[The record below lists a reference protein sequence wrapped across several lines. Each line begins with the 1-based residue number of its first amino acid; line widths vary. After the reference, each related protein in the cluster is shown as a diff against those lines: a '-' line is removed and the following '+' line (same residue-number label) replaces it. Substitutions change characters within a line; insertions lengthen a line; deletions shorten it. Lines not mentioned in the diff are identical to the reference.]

1 MDVRM
6 FHEFSTIFTSQKNLY
21 RYLYG
26 GHAIVTL
33 YSPSGV
39 SHMYSYERPRDES
52 AFPEDSFFVYALHL
66 ADGHYKKFYLG
77 MIEEDRFRMT
87 RNSRFNKYSEVM
99 KGAFYIE
106 NMRKSQS
113 FLNKSPMVI
122 CHEGV
127 CSVCGGKISSDR
139 SRKIGM
145 GMKCRNN
152 FELPEFNPSF

>member
-1 MDVRM
+1 
-6 FHEFSTIFTSQKNLY
+6 
-21 RYLYG
+21 
-26 GHAIVTL
+26 
-33 YSPSGV
+33 
-39 SHMYSYERPRDES
+39 
-52 AFPEDSFFVYALHL
+52 
-66 ADGHYKKFYLG
+66 

-145 GMKCRNN
+145 GMKCKNN